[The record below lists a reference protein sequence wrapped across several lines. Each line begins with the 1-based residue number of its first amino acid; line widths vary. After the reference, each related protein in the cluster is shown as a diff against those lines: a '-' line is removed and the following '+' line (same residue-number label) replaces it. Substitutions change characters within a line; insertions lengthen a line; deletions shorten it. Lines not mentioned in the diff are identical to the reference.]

1 MHVHWGGVVG
11 KGKGTTEVAKGFNW
25 VDIVCLG
32 LQTFVIHPHG

>member
-11 KGKGTTEVAKGFNW
+11 KGEGTTEVAKGFNW

-32 LQTFVIHPHG
+32 LQTFVIHSHG